1 MATFTITLESFEFP
15 EKLGND
21 KANFRFIVDV
31 RYVDRGGDFA
41 TEHAVMPSLDTFWEC
56 DTRKKDN
63 PNFVRAANHSRFNM
77 DRIDNWDRLAI
88 RLKGITLES
97 VQVKVI
103 DVDRKDVFDK
113 LKGALQGVLESAL
126 GALRTRIASRIP
138 SAVGDQIPSTARQ
151 SLGSAADDVETL
163 VLKKLAG
170 GDDVLFRGS
179 SVPEHNSV
187 TIKGNGTAGI
197 YTIAFN
203 VREETDS

>member
-77 DRIDNWDRLAI
+77 DKIDNWDRLAI

-113 LKGALQGVLESAL
+113 LKGALQGVLES
-126 GALRTRIASRIP
+126 GAC
-138 SAVGDQIPSTARQ
+138 
-151 SLGSAADDVETL
+151 
-163 VLKKLAG
+163 AG
-170 GDDVLFRGS
+170 RC
-179 SVPEHNSV
+179 
-187 TIKGNGTAGI
+187 
-197 YTIAFN
+197 
-203 VREETDS
+203 